1 MFRDSLRFRLLFC
14 FNLIIIVAVA
24 AACQAQA
31 QPSDAKSPSKGTPAS
46 TENSSTDN
54 EDKVVLKVGNL
65 QITKKAFE
73 QYVADLEA
81 SQGPGD
87 ASRRKLGTNYADMLM
102 LEKLAM
108 ADHLQDSPDV
118 VRQLAIDRM
127 QILSNAEWAKLKT
140 QSAPTPE
147 EIKAYYNGHLDDFD
161 TVEMRRL
168 FIWAGAKDANAK
180 GGKEG
185 MTVPQADALA
195 AAVRQAYKSGADFS
209 RIQKLINDTP
219 HGTDDVTVDTDPIT
233 FSRKDLPKELHD
245 TAFSLKEGEWTE
257 LHNGPGSYIFLQ
269 AMKRSRKDLPTVS
282 SQIEKYLQGQ
292 KLRAE
297 LQSLKQ
303 KTGIWMDETYF
314 VAKPEVPDTG
324 EKD

>member
-1 MFRDSLRFRLLFC
+1 MFRDSLRFRLVFC

-31 QPSDAKSPSKGTPAS
+31 QPSDASSPSKNTP
-46 TENSSTDN
+46 SSTDSDK
-54 EDKVVLKVGNL
+54 DKVVLKVGDL
-65 QITKKAFE
+65 QITKGAFE

-81 SQGPGD
+81 TQGAAD
-87 ASRRKLGTNYADMLM
+87 ASRKKLGTNYADMLM
-102 LEKLAM
+102 LEKLAT
-108 ADHLQDSPDV
+108 ADRLQDSPDV

-127 QILSNAEWAKLKT
+127 QILSNAEWAKIKQ
-140 QSAPTPE
+140 QSTPTPA
-147 EIKAYYNGHLDDFD
+147 EIKAYYEAHLDDFD
-161 TVEMRRL
+161 TIEMRRL
-168 FIWAGAKDANAK
+168 FVWASTKDANAK

-195 AAVRQAYKSGADFS
+195 TAVRQAYKSGADFS

-219 HGTDDVTVDTDPIT
+219 HGSDDVTVDTDPLT

-245 TAFSLKEGEWTE
+245 TAFGLKEGEWTE

-269 AMKRSRKDLPTVS
+269 AMKRSRKDLPAVS
-282 SQIEKYLQGQ
+282 AQIEKYLQGQ

-314 VAKPEVPDTG
+314 VSKPEVPHTG
-324 EKD
+324 ERD